1 MAKSKVDW
9 DAIAREYIEARSD
22 NVRPKLIDLSNK
34 YGVSFAAIQKKCQ
47 RDQWVEKSRMF
58 VRRLGQEIRDN
69 QAVVLADSLASS
81 QVEFD
86 SECLNVARKLIKQVN
101 RVLVLT
107 EEKQSDEPEQGIRPS
122 DLTHYS
128 NTLLSAQKV
137 GRIALGS
144 DSLTPDKIVNE
155 ALKLGF
161 IVVDPRT
168 DTSDTG
174 ADGQGKSEPA
184 SKNPFDNFLSESAS
198 ELPDTEASE
207 SLS

>member
-22 NVRPKLIDLSNK
+22 NVRPKLEELATK
-34 YGVSFAAIQKKCQ
+34 YGVTIAAIRKKCT
-47 RDQWVEKSRMF
+47 RDRWIEKSRMF
-58 VRRLGQEIRDN
+58 VQYLSKEIN
-69 QAVVLADSLASS
+69 ENKIAALADSLASL
-81 QVEFD
+81 QVDFD
-86 SECLNVARKLIKQVN
+86 SDCLNTARKLIKQVN

-155 ALKLGF
+155 ALKLGY
-161 IVVDPRT
+161 IVVDPRIS
-168 DTSDTG
+168 TSDTS
-174 ADGQGKSEPA
+174 ADGEGKSANP
-184 SKNPFDNFLSESAS
+184 NPFADILEST
-198 ELPDTEASE
+198 TEDPTTSATTNNS
-207 SLS
+207 

>member
-101 RVLVLT
+101 RVLVASEDKQ
-107 EEKQSDEPEQGIRPS
+107 EEDEDKSLRPS
-122 DLTHYS
+122 DLTHCS
-128 NTLLSAQKV
+128 TTLATAQKV

-144 DSLTPDKIVNE
+144 DNLTPDKIVNE

-168 DTSDTG
+168 NSSDTS
-174 ADGQGKSEPA
+174 ADGQGDRESA
-184 SKNPFDNFLSESAS
+184 SKNPFDNLLSESTS
-198 ELPDTEASE
+198 EFPDTETSE
-207 SLS
+207 SIS